1 MRDPLNLRDHY
12 DIAVIG
18 GGVHGAAVAWEAS
31 LTGAKV
37 CLFEQDD
44 FGAAVS
50 ANSLKIIHGGL
61 RYLQHFDIKRTRA
74 YAREQE
80 RLLSWFPHLIQPLP
94 CVMPTYKDWRKGR
107 WSMRAGIA
115 WYDFLAGHRS
125 LPSGNVFSRDKARSF
140 VRSVWRDEMTGG
152 ALWFDAQ
159 VYNGERLVLSYVLSA
174 RASGADVVNHMRVV
188 GIEEANGA
196 LRLDL
201 SDQLNGSAG
210 VIIADHV
217 VNAGASDF
225 GSDGERGAQPY
236 VRAVN
241 LVFNRPYADTAV
253 GVQLPGA
260 AQFAGGRLLFI
271 TPWRGRSVVGTWY
284 FPDRPEPVITRD
296 ELTACLKDLSTA
308 VPGEQWSED
317 EIGLIHV
324 GRLPVDGDGQ
334 LLENP
339 RVYPS
344 KVWPQ
349 MTNIIGVKYSNA
361 RLVAQEFVARR
372 YGKPRRERIVYGA
385 GFTDPDQYRSDLQQ
399 RWSSVLDD
407 ETLSHLY
414 RNYGDICD
422 QILPADQQ
430 GAPTRIGDSAIF
442 VQEIEHVCEHELA
455 YTLQDVLIRRTG
467 LGELMRPP
475 EEIVSICA
483 QQLAKR
489 YNWDDARVQK
499 ERDDL
504 HQYYQRVVDK

>member
-1 MRDPLNLRDHY
+1 MRDPLSLRDHY

-37 CLFEQDD
+37 CLFEQED
-44 FGAAVS
+44 FGAGVS

-61 RYLQHFDIKRTRA
+61 RYLQHLDIQRTRA

-94 CVMPTYKDWRKGR
+94 CVMPTYKSWRKGR
-107 WSMRAGIA
+107 WSMRAGIGL
-115 WYDFLAGHRS
+115 YELLAGHRS
-125 LPSGNVFSRDKARSF
+125 LPSGKVFSRDKTRSL

-159 VYNGERLVLSYVLSA
+159 VYNGERLVLSYALSA
-174 RASGADVVNHMRVV
+174 RASGADVLNHMRVD
-188 GIEEANGA
+188 GIEVVNGA

-210 VIIADHV
+210 SIITDHV
-217 VNAGASDF
+217 VNAGASGY
-225 GSDGERGAQPY
+225 GSDDEQDAQQY

-241 LVFNRPYADTAV
+241 LVLNRPFADTAI
-253 GVQLPGA
+253 GLQLPGA
-260 AQFAGGRLLFI
+260 TRFAGGRLLFI
-271 TPWRGRSVVGTWY
+271 TPWRGSSAVGTWY
-284 FPDRPEPVITRD
+284 FPDRSEAVITRD
-296 ELTACLKDLSTA
+296 ELTACLHDLSAA

-317 EIGLIHV
+317 EIGVIHV
-324 GRLPVDGDGQ
+324 GRLPVDGNGQ

-361 RLVAQEFVARR
+361 RLVAQEFITKT

-385 GFTDPDQYRSDLQQ
+385 GSIDPGRYRSDLQQ

-407 ETLSHLY
+407 ETLLHLY

-422 QILPADQQ
+422 HILPADKQ
-430 GAPTRIGDSAIF
+430 GALTRIGDSSVF
-442 VQEIEHVCEHELA
+442 VQEIEHACEHELA

-467 LGELMRPP
+467 LGELMRPQ
-475 EEIVSICA
+475 EEIVTICA

-489 YNWDDARVQK
+489 YNWDDTRVQK

-504 HQYYQRVVDK
+504 HQYYQRIVDK

>member
-1 MRDPLNLRDHY
+1 MRDPLSLRNHY
-12 DIAVIG
+12 DVAVIG

-44 FGAAVS
+44 FGAGVS

-61 RYLQHFDIKRTRA
+61 RYLQHLDIKRTRA

-80 RLLSWFPHLIQPLP
+80 QLLSWFPHLIQPLP

-107 WSMRAGIA
+107 WSMRAGIGL
-115 WYDFLAGHRS
+115 YELLAGHRS
-125 LPSGNVFSRDKARSF
+125 LPSGKVFSRDKAQSF
-140 VRSVWRDEMTGG
+140 VGSVWRDEMTGG

-159 VYNGERLVLSYVLSA
+159 AYNGERLVLSYVLSA
-174 RASGADVVNHMRVV
+174 RASGADVVNHMRVD
-188 GIEEANGA
+188 GIEAVNGA
-196 LRLDL
+196 LRLEL

-210 VIIADHV
+210 AIIADHI
-217 VNAGASDF
+217 VNAGASGF
-225 GSDGERGAQPY
+225 GSDDEPGAQTY

-241 LVFNRPYADTAV
+241 LVLNRSFANTAV
-253 GVQLPGA
+253 GVQLPGDT
-260 AQFAGGRLLFI
+260 QFAGGRLLFI
-271 TPWRGRSVVGTWY
+271 TPWRGSTVVGTWY
-284 FPDRPEPVITRD
+284 FPDRSEPVITRG
-296 ELTACLKDLSTA
+296 ELTACLRDLSTA

-317 EIGLIHV
+317 EISLIHV
-324 GRLPVDGDGQ
+324 GRLPVNSDGQ

-339 RVYPS
+339 RVFPS

-361 RLVAQEFVARR
+361 RLVAQEYIARK

-385 GFTDPDQYRSDLQQ
+385 EFADPDRYRNDLRQ
-399 RWSSVLDD
+399 RWRSALDD

-422 QILPADQQ
+422 RIFPADLPR
-430 GAPTRIGDSAIF
+430 APMRIGGSSIF
-442 VQEIEHVCEHELA
+442 VEEIEHACEHELA

-475 EEIVSICA
+475 EDIVSVCA
-483 QQLAKR
+483 RQLAKR
-489 YNWDDARVQK
+489 YNWDESRVQK
-499 ERDDL
+499 ECDDL